1 MSVKTQVYKY
11 EKTFMFFF
19 FGVCVRG
26 REHQRE
32 RESGGGQNGMGY
44 GCPSAVRCV
53 GGGGALRVQGP
64 VLSAQGVALP
74 RTHGGCRGGGRC
86 GCLGHNALAVGRERD
101 NRA

>member
-1 MSVKTQVYKY
+1 
-11 EKTFMFFF
+11 MFFLF
-19 FGVCVRG
+19 FGV
-26 REHQRE
+26 REDESIRE
-32 RESGGGQNGMGY
+32 RESVGGQNGMGY